1 MTALTRQLDVLI
13 GLHADAS
20 DFTAAPSTFRRLQVV
35 SGADS
40 LMPRRLQEISR
51 NDIAS
56 LDGRGFVHL
65 YGPLDLADF
74 APVSEF
80 KGVDSN
86 SGAGVAA
93 AAWAAKM
100 EQADLLTSMFG
111 SLPVTTTSAAPTVA
125 ASGHTTTTL
134 TCAVGTAPVAGEFFL
149 FQTSLGPVIRQV
161 DSVALQVATFD
172 RAYAGTPTSASTIIR
187 AARWVWDPSLHNHTH
202 MGAKVEIAGHM
213 LATFLGL
220 APVSCAIAIPTG
232 GKLTASWAFSPSD
245 VDGFAAPAA
254 PTPTPPTAGAPIVGL
269 NAVLMLGAERFFAEN
284 IAVSVN
290 TGNEPRTTP
299 SAENGVAG
307 GIQTEKR
314 GNGVQLTFSIRN
326 ETNTR
331 GGIERTTGTET
342 VRTLMGD
349 TLGAGALSTARDAL
363 LVIGRTAGAAMALRI
378 PLADLQA
385 TTATVGGTV
394 AVSVTLS
401 ATTTA
406 SLGVF

>member
-1 MTALTRQLDVLI
+1 MTALTRQIDVQV

-20 DFTAAPSTFRRLQVV
+20 DFTTAPVTFRRLQVTG
-35 SGADS
+35 GADS

-56 LDGRGFVHL
+56 LDGRGFLHL

-74 APVSEF
+74 APVTEF

-86 SGAGVAA
+86 TGAAVAA
-93 AAWAAKM
+93 AGWAAKM

-111 SLPVTTTSAAPTVA
+111 SLPVATTSAAPTVA

-134 TCAVGTAPVAGEFFL
+134 TTAGTAPVAGEFFL

-161 DSVALQVATFD
+161 DSVLGQVATFD
-172 RAYAGTPTSASTIIR
+172 RAYAGTPTSSSTIIR
-187 AARWVWDPSLHNHTH
+187 AARWVWDPNQHNHTH

-220 APVSCAIAIPTG
+220 APVSCALAIPTG

-299 SAENGVAG
+299 AAENGVAG

-326 ETNTR
+326 EGNAR
-331 GGIERTTGTET
+331 GGIERNTGTET